1 MDDYLLGIDIGSYE
15 SKGVLTDTL
24 GKIHA
29 QHVVKHKLEFL
40 GEGRVEHDA
49 ESIWWSEFCEIART
63 LAARV
68 DPSEIR
74 GVGVSCVFSMLPVD
88 ANNDPLRPGGIL
100 YGVDT
105 RSVSEVEAV
114 NARFGEDSI
123 FEASG
128 NTLSTQSMG
137 PKIEWLKNH
146 ESEVHRDAA
155 AFVHGASFIVA
166 RLTGERAMS
175 HFDAAFYA
183 PMYDPSAQRWN
194 AKMCEGIC
202 ALEQLPTLNW
212 TSEIAGRITD
222 AGAAATGLVA
232 GTPVTTGVSDAAAE
246 ALSIGVVDPGSTML
260 MYGSAAWMTLITN
273 RPLRDRALWSSPY
286 LFPGTF
292 CLHAGILTSGSLT
305 RWMRDLMGRDIVQAD
320 GLGGDEAYQAMSDE
334 AAAVPPGSEGVVIL
348 PHFSGAASPLHNPK
362 ARGIIFGLEL
372 GHTRGHL
379 YRAALEGV
387 SCSIAHC
394 LEEMSKAGARIERL
408 VAVGGGTKN
417 PTWLQATSDI
427 AQVPQDICATTIG
440 ASYGDAFLAGLAS
453 GLIRDRA
460 AIGEWVTIGGTVAPN
475 SDNRA
480 IYVALQRKYRALYE
494 QTIALL

>member
-1 MDDYLLGIDIGSYE
+1 MADYLLGIDIGSYE
-15 SKGVLTDTL
+15 SKGVLADTQ

-29 QHVVKHKLEFL
+29 QHIVRHQLEFL
-40 GEGRVEHDA
+40 SDGRVEHDA
-49 ESIWWSEFCEIART
+49 EAIWWGEFCEIART
-63 LAARV
+63 LAGKV
-68 DPSEIR
+68 DPAEIR
-74 GVGVSCVFSMLPVD
+74 GVGVSCVFSMLPID

-105 RSVSEVEAV
+105 RSLSEVEAV
-114 NARFGEDSI
+114 NARFGEDAI

-128 NTLSTQSMG
+128 NTLSSQSMG

-146 ESEVHRDAA
+146 EPSVHRNAA
-155 AFVHGASFIVA
+155 AFLHGASFIVA
-166 RLTGERAMS
+166 RLTGERVMS
-175 HFDAAFYA
+175 HYDAAFYA
-183 PMYDPSAQRWN
+183 PMYDLSAQQWN
-194 AKMCEGIC
+194 AGMCGGIC
-202 ALEQLPTLNW
+202 APEQLPTLQW
-212 TSEIAGRITD
+212 TSEVAGRITD

-246 ALSIGVVDPGSTML
+246 ALSIGVVNPGSAML
-260 MYGSAAWMTLITN
+260 MYGSVAWMTLLAN

-286 LFPGTF
+286 LFQGTF
-292 CLHAGILTSGSLT
+292 CLHAAIMTSGSLT

-320 GLGGDEAYQAMSDE
+320 GSGGDEAYQAMSDE
-334 AAAVPPGSEGVVIL
+334 AAAIPPGSDGVVVL
-348 PHFSGAASPLHNPK
+348 PYFTGATSPLHDPK

-372 GHTRGHL
+372 RHTRGHL

-387 SCSIAHC
+387 SSSIAHC
-394 LEEMSKAGARIERL
+394 LEEMRKAGARIERL

-460 AIGEWVTIGGTVAPN
+460 VIGEWVTTGGTVAPN
-475 SDNRA
+475 SENRA
-480 IYVALQRKYRALYE
+480 LYVALQRKYRALHE

>member
-1 MDDYLLGIDIGSYE
+1 MADYLLGIDIGSYE
-15 SKGVLTDTL
+15 SKGVLTDAQGT
-24 GKIHA
+24 IHA
-29 QHVVKHKLEFL
+29 QHVVRHQLEFL
-40 GEGRVEHDA
+40 GDGRVEHDA
-49 ESIWWSEFCEIART
+49 EAIWWGEFCEIART
-63 LAARV
+63 LSAGV

-74 GVGVSCVFSMLPVD
+74 GIGVSCVFSMLPID
-88 ANNDPLRPGGIL
+88 AKNDPLRSGGIL

-114 NARFGEDSI
+114 NARFGEDAI
-123 FEASG
+123 FEVSG
-128 NTLSTQSMG
+128 NALSTQSMG

-146 ESEVHRDAA
+146 EPEVHRNAA
-155 AFVHGASFIVA
+155 AFLHGAGFIVA

-175 HFDAAFYA
+175 HYDAAFYA
-183 PMYDPSAQRWN
+183 PMYDLSAQQWN
-194 AKMCEGIC
+194 AGMCEGIC
-202 ALEQLPTLNW
+202 APEQLPTLQW
-212 TSEIAGRITD
+212 TSEVAGRITE

-246 ALSIGVVDPGSTML
+246 ALSIGVVDPGSAML
-260 MYGSAAWMTLITN
+260 MYGSAAWMTLLASQ
-273 RPLRDRALWSSPY
+273 PLRDRALWSSPY
-286 LFPGTF
+286 LFQGTY

-320 GLGGDEAYQAMSDE
+320 GSGGDEAYQAISDE
-334 AAAVPPGSEGVVIL
+334 AAAIPPGSDGVVVL
-348 PHFSGAASPLHNPK
+348 PYFTGATSPLHNPK

-387 SCSIAHC
+387 GCSIAHC
-394 LEEMSKAGARIERL
+394 LEEMRKAGARIERL

-460 AIGEWVTIGGTVAPN
+460 VIGEWVAIGGTVTPN
-475 SDNRA
+475 SDNRE